1 MRKSSFHA
9 ASALVVPLLRAYR
22 DRGRRALEHNRAC
35 DLGREI
41 LAPELKASGALATT
55 RARRKLGARCRSRG
69 RRRGCSVGAA
79 QGAAAAPQDEALG
92 RREVVVTMQQDTGG
106 AAQHRVPQRVH
117 CARPHRA
124 CRLRSARGGGRV
136 LCLHAAPRLAH
147 GMRQRDDPARAA
159 PDRRAPRSA
168 RGMRAAA
175 RGTRGGTALTE
186 AKR

>member
-1 MRKSSFHA
+1 MKSAPFWHQVCA
-9 ASALVVPLLRAYR
+9 E
-22 DRGRRALEHNRAC
+22 DRFPRTLTHT
-35 DLGREI
+35 
-41 LAPELKASGALATT
+41 S
-55 RARRKLGARCRSRG
+55 
-69 RRRGCSVGAA
+69 
-79 QGAAAAPQDEALG
+79 
-92 RREVVVTMQQDTGG
+92 VVVSG
-106 AAQHRVPQRVH
+106 
-117 CARPHRA
+117 C
-124 CRLRSARGGGRV
+124 LRSARGGGRV